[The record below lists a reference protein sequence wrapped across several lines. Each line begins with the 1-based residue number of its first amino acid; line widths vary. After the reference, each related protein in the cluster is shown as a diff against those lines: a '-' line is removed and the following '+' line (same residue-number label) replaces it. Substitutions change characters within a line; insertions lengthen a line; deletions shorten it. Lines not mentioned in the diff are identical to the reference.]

1 MGKIDEIKEEL
12 NYLKVWLGIIV
23 LTSIGLIG
31 WLLNHYEISSNLKIV
46 SAMVAIVILT
56 IAIIIIDKNI
66 KKKIKSLKDL

>member
-23 LTSIGLIG
+23 ITTIGLIG
-31 WLLNHYEISSNLKIV
+31 WLVNHYETSSTLKIW
-46 SAMVAIVILT
+46 SDIVAVVILT
-56 IAIIIIDKNI
+56 ISIIVIDKNI

>member
-31 WLLNHYEISSNLKIV
+31 WLLNHYEISSSFKIV
-46 SAMVAIVILT
+46 SAVVAIIILT